1 MKGESV
7 KSFMDTWLL
16 QINYPEVDA
25 ILFNTQT
32 SLNSVVRFVQGRFLL
47 TQLDEDNET
56 PFDPPVSPFK

>member
-47 TQLDEDNET
+47 NQLDEDNET